1 MASGP
6 ESSRTCPGRSERS
19 DRVTSHQLLQLA
31 LRSTAVGYVLFLIF
45 VPLAA
50 LAQQSIAA
58 GLDRFIQDVAAPQ
71 AAAALWLTVE
81 TAAIATAI
89 NAIFGTLSAVVLVR
103 YEFPGRWLLNALVD
117 LPFAIPTLVAGLMI
131 AAIYGPTSVLGTWLQ
146 EGGMTVLYNQPGIIL
161 AMLFVT
167 MPFTIRS
174 LQPVLMGL
182 ERDQEEAAFTLGA
195 SPWLTFWKVTVPS
208 VLPGLLTGI
217 FLTFVRAL
225 GEFGSI
231 VIVAGNIPMKTQV
244 ASVYVYGEIESYN
257 PQAATSVSVLI
268 LLISFLVLLL
278 LERLTR
284 RPGERVPR
292 WLRWNG
298 TRGSRRAEATLP
310 TAAI

>member
-1 MASGP
+1 M
-6 ESSRTCPGRSERS
+6 
-19 DRVTSHQLLQLA
+19 TSHLLISLA
-31 LRSTAVGYVLFLIF
+31 LRSAAVGYVLLLIF
-45 VPLAA
+45 LPLAA
-50 LAQQSIAA
+50 LAQQSVAA
-58 GLDRFIQDVAAPQ
+58 GWDRFIQDLSAPQ
-71 AAAALWLTVE
+71 AAAALWLTIE

-89 NAIFGTLSAVVLVR
+89 NAVFGTISALVLVR

-146 EGGMTVLYNQPGIIL
+146 QGGLTVLYNQPGIIL

-195 SPWLTFWKVTVPS
+195 SPWTTFWKVTVPS
-208 VLPGLLTGI
+208 VLPGLLTGV
-217 FLTFVRAL
+217 FLTFIRAL

-268 LLISFLVLLL
+268 LLISFVVLLL

-284 RPGERVPR
+284 RPGERLPNLFH
-292 WLRWNG
+292 W
-298 TRGSRRAEATLP
+298 SRQDDQPSHDSALP
-310 TAAI
+310 TAAH

>member
-1 MASGP
+1 M
-6 ESSRTCPGRSERS
+6 
-19 DRVTSHQLLQLA
+19 TSHLLLSLA
-31 LRSTAVGYVLFLIF
+31 LRSAAVGYVLILIF
-45 VPLAA
+45 LPLAA
-50 LAQQSIAA
+50 LAHQSFAA
-58 GLDRFIQDVAAPQ
+58 GWDRFIHDLSAPQ

-89 NAIFGTLSAVVLVR
+89 NALFGTLSALVLVR

-131 AAIYGPTSVLGTWLQ
+131 AAIYGPTSLLGTWLQ
-146 EGGMTVLYNQPGIIL
+146 QGGMAVLYNQPGIIL
-161 AMLFVT
+161 AMVFVT
-167 MPFTIRS
+167 MPFVIRS

-195 SPWLTFWKVTVPS
+195 SPWTTFWKVTVPS
-208 VLPGLLTGI
+208 ILPGLLTGV

-284 RPGERVPR
+284 RPGERLPRLFQWTQRKDGRGPDSTVP
-292 WLRWNG
+292 
-298 TRGSRRAEATLP
+298 AATV
-310 TAAI
+310 

>member
-1 MASGP
+1 M
-6 ESSRTCPGRSERS
+6 
-19 DRVTSHQLLQLA
+19 TSPMLLSLA
-31 LRSTAVGYVLFLIF
+31 LRSAAVGYVLVLIF
-45 VPLAA
+45 LPLAA
-50 LAQQSIAA
+50 LAQQSVAA
-58 GLDRFIQDVAAPQ
+58 GLNGFIQDLSAPQ

-89 NAIFGTLSAVVLVR
+89 NALFGTLSAFVLVR

-131 AAIYGPTSVLGTWLQ
+131 AAIYGPTSLLGTWLQ
-146 EGGMTVLYNQPGIIL
+146 QGGMAVLYNQPGIIL
-161 AMLFVT
+161 AMVFVT

-195 SPWLTFWKVTVPS
+195 SPWTTFWKVTVPS
-208 VLPGLLTGI
+208 VLPGLLTGV

-268 LLISFLVLLL
+268 LLISFVVLLL

-284 RPGERVPR
+284 RPGERLPR
-292 WLRWNG
+292 LFQWSRP
-298 TRGSRRAEATLP
+298 TYERGHDSAMP
-310 TAAI
+310 KAAV

>member
-1 MASGP
+1 M
-6 ESSRTCPGRSERS
+6 
-19 DRVTSHQLLQLA
+19 TSHMLLSLA
-31 LRSTAVGYVLFLIF
+31 LRSAAVGYVLVLIF
-45 VPLAA
+45 LPLAA
-50 LAQQSIAA
+50 LAQQSVAT
-58 GLDRFIQDVAAPQ
+58 GWDRFIQDLSAPQ

-89 NAIFGTLSAVVLVR
+89 NAVFGTMSALVLVR

-131 AAIYGPTSVLGTWLQ
+131 AAIYGPTSLLGTWLQ
-146 EGGMTVLYNQPGIIL
+146 QGGMAVLYNQPGIIL

-182 ERDQEEAAFTLGA
+182 DRDQEEAAFTLGA
-195 SPWLTFWKVTVPS
+195 SPWTTFWKVTVPS
-208 VLPGLLTGI
+208 VLPGLLTGV

-284 RPGERVPR
+284 RPGERLPR
-292 WLRWNG
+292 LLQWTSHREQLGRD
-298 TRGSRRAEATLP
+298 SAVS
-310 TAAI
+310 TALI

>member
-1 MASGP
+1 M
-6 ESSRTCPGRSERS
+6 T
-19 DRVTSHQLLQLA
+19 THFLLRLA
-31 LRSTAVGYVLFLIF
+31 LRSTAVGYVLVLIF
-45 VPLAA
+45 LPLAA
-50 LAQQSIAA
+50 LAQQSVTA
-58 GLDRFIQDVAAPQ
+58 GLDRFLQDLAAPQ

-81 TAAIATAI
+81 TAAIATVI
-89 NAIFGTLSAVVLVR
+89 NGILGTLSAIVLVR
-103 YEFPGRWLLNALVD
+103 YKFPGRWLLNALVD

-131 AAIYGPTSVLGTWLQ
+131 AAIYGPTSLLGTWLQ
-146 EGGMTVLYNQPGIIL
+146 QGGMAVLYNQPGIIL

-174 LQPVLMGL
+174 LQPVLIGL

-195 SPWLTFWKVTVPS
+195 SPWMTFWKVTVPS
-208 VLPGLLTGI
+208 VLPGLLTGV

-278 LERLTR
+278 LERWTR
-284 RPGERVPR
+284 PPGERLPR
-292 WLRWNG
+292 LLGWASTRDEQRNG
-298 TRGSRRAEATLP
+298 SALP
-310 TAAI
+310 TAAN

>member
-1 MASGP
+1 M
-6 ESSRTCPGRSERS
+6 
-19 DRVTSHQLLQLA
+19 TSHLLLSLA
-31 LRSTAVGYVLFLIF
+31 LRSAAVGYVLILIF
-45 VPLAA
+45 LPLAA
-50 LAQQSIAA
+50 LAHQSFVA
-58 GLDRFIQDVAAPQ
+58 GWDRFIQDLSAPQ

-89 NAIFGTLSAVVLVR
+89 NALFGTLSALVLVR

-131 AAIYGPTSVLGTWLQ
+131 AAIYGPTSLLGTWLQ
-146 EGGMTVLYNQPGIIL
+146 QGGMAVLYNQPGIIL
-161 AMLFVT
+161 AMVFVT
-167 MPFTIRS
+167 MPFVIRS

-195 SPWLTFWKVTVPS
+195 SPWTTFWKVTVPS
-208 VLPGLLTGI
+208 ILPGLLTGV

-284 RPGERVPR
+284 RPGERLPRLFQWTQRKDGRGPDSAVP
-292 WLRWNG
+292 
-298 TRGSRRAEATLP
+298 AATV
-310 TAAI
+310 

>member
-1 MASGP
+1 M
-6 ESSRTCPGRSERS
+6 
-19 DRVTSHQLLQLA
+19 TSHTLLRVA
-31 LRSTAVGYVLFLIF
+31 LRSTAVGYVLLLIF
-45 VPLAA
+45 LPLAA
-50 LAQQSIAA
+50 LAQQSVAA
-58 GLDRFIQDVAAPQ
+58 GWERFLQDISAPQ
-71 AAAALWLTVE
+71 AAAAFWLTVQ
-81 TAAIATAI
+81 TAAVTTAI
-89 NAIFGTLSAVVLVR
+89 NALFGTLSAVVLVR

-131 AAIYGPTSVLGTWLQ
+131 AAIYGPTSLLGTWLQ
-146 EGGMTVLYNQPGIIL
+146 QGGMTVLYNQPGIVL

-195 SPWLTFWKVTVPS
+195 SPWITFWKVTVPS
-208 VLPGLLTGI
+208 VLPGLLTGV

-268 LLISFLVLLL
+268 LLISFLALLL
-278 LERLTR
+278 LERLIR
-284 RPGERVPR
+284 RPGERMPR
-292 WLRWNG
+292 LFQRM
-298 TRGSRRAEATLP
+298 RGEAHREEKPAMPAVAL
-310 TAAI
+310 

>member
-1 MASGP
+1 M
-6 ESSRTCPGRSERS
+6 
-19 DRVTSHQLLQLA
+19 TSHLLLKLA
-31 LRSTAVGYVLFLIF
+31 LRSAAAGYVLILIF
-45 VPLAA
+45 LPLAA
-50 LAQQSIAA
+50 LAQQSVAA
-58 GLDRFIQDVAAPQ
+58 GLDSFIQDLSAPQ

-89 NAIFGTLSAVVLVR
+89 NALFGTLSAFVLVR

-131 AAIYGPTSVLGTWLQ
+131 AAIYGPTSLLGTWLQ
-146 EGGMTVLYNQPGIIL
+146 QGGMAVLYNQPGIIL
-161 AMLFVT
+161 AMVFVT

-195 SPWLTFWKVTVPS
+195 SPWTTFWKVTVPS
-208 VLPGLLTGI
+208 VLPGLLTGV

-268 LLISFLVLLL
+268 LLISFVVLLL

-284 RPGERVPR
+284 SPGERLPRLFQWSRPKHERGHDSAVP
-292 WLRWNG
+292 N
-298 TRGSRRAEATLP
+298 
-310 TAAI
+310 AAV